1 MKTMINKKLHKLKL
15 KTAKK
20 EDIPDVSNTIKP
32 MTMKEFVQWELEIMR
47 GANEQHKKLM
57 ESLGIDTT
65 NTHEDLDY
73 DTIKVKE

>member
-1 MKTMINKKLHKLKL
+1 MKILNKELHKLKL

-47 GANEQHKKLM
+47 GANEQHKKLT
-57 ESLGIDTT
+57 ESLSIDTT
-65 NTHEDLDY
+65 NTNEDIDY
-73 DTIKVKE
+73 GTNELKE